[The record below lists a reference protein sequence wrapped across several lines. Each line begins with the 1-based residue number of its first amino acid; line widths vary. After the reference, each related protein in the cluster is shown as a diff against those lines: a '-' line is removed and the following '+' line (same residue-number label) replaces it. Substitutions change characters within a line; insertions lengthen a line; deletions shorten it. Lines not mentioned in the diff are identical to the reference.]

1 MKRSSTSHLSRVS
14 TALLEAL
21 AAEVRAA
28 RKERGWTE
36 NDLAERLGSSRD
48 TVRAIEAARPSVAAG
63 TLFEAA
69 YVLGLPLLGGDA
81 NVARIKS
88 EAQARLVLLPGRVR
102 PRRLEVNDDF

>member
-1 MKRSSTSHLSRVS
+1 M
-14 TALLEAL
+14 
-21 AAEVRAA
+21 
-28 RKERGWTE
+28 
-36 NDLAERLGSSRD
+36 
-48 TVRAIEAARPSVAAG
+48 AAG